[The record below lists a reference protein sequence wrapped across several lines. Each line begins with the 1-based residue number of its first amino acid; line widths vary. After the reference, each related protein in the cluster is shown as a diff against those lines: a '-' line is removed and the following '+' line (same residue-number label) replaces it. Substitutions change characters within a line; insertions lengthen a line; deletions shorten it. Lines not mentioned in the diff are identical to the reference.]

1 LDTALLSLYPKSN
14 EYLIV
19 REPMYQE
26 NICEQVIREELS
38 HVLEMFAQSDR
49 QRTVRGERTRIAR
62 ELQVTLPQTFLSAS
76 MQVGV
81 AADLRERATRI
92 GARLKVSSSAAH
104 GTAVQLSV
112 SSAVAL

>member
-38 HVLEMFAQSDR
+38 RVFESAMFAQSDR

-62 ELQVTLPQTFLSAS
+62 ELHDTLLQTFLIPP
-76 MQVGV
+76 MQLGV
-81 AADLRERATRI
+81 AVDMRERATRI

-104 GTAVQLSV
+104 GTAVPY
-112 SSAVAL
+112 AVAL